1 MGLEASGKS
10 ADAPPYEVLL
20 EDDALIVVDKLLP
33 LPVQPEK
40 TGDPSLQ
47 DIIRKKMR
55 GTGGAEP
62 YLEAAHRIDRRS
74 SGIVVF
80 AKTPASAAGLGE
92 QFRGEGPSPVKK
104 TYWAVVDA
112 LLGPE
117 EGRLEHFLVWDGRT
131 GKSRAFASDPGKG
144 AKKAILLYRLAGKS
158 ERYVLLEIEPLTGRT
173 HQIRAQ
179 LAAAGMSIRGDLKY
193 GARRSTR
200 NGLIM
205 LHARSIAFAHPS
217 SGEGIALTAGPPRSE
232 PLWDAFGPDDAAGR
246 GAGEGPDPGEGA

>member
-1 MGLEASGKS
+1 VDLHASGEL

-20 EDDALIVVDKLLP
+20 EDDAVIVVNKLLP

-47 DIIRKKMR
+47 DIIRKKLR
-55 GTGGAEP
+55 GIGGAAP

-74 SGIVVF
+74 SGIVAF
-80 AKTPASAAGLGE
+80 AKTQAAAADLGE
-92 QFRGEGPSPVKK
+92 QFRGEGASPVKK

-112 LLGPE
+112 LSGPE
-117 EGRLEHFLVWDGRT
+117 EGRLEHFLVWDART
-131 GKSRAFASDPGKG
+131 GKSRAFAADPGKG

-179 LAAAGMSIRGDLKY
+179 LAATGMSIRGDLKY

-217 SGEGIALTAGPPRSE
+217 TGVGIALTARPPLSE
-232 PLWDAFGPDDAAGR
+232 PLWDAFGPDEKTSRAA
-246 GAGEGPDPGEGA
+246 AEGTDPGGGA